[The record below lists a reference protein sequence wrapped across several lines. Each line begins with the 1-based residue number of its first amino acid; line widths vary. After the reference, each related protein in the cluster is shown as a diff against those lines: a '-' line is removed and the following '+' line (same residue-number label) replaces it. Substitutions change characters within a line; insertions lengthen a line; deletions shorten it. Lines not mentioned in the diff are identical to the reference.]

1 MDNVN
6 LQEKVI
12 QWIESAA
19 SKINDF
25 ATEQIPP
32 FIHEYLTWKFWEA
45 AFSAS
50 LYLILVVVAGV
61 YLAYWKRLWAW
72 TMEKFE
78 DSDGVSLLPTLLSA
92 VGVSLLLI
100 FKFPYDE
107 IKDMIQISIAPKVY
121 LMEKAAELIKK

>member
-1 MDNVN
+1 MDNN

-12 QWIESAA
+12 QWIESTA
-19 SKINDF
+19 SKIGDF

-32 FIHEYLTWKFWEA
+32 FITEYLTWKFWEA

-50 LYLILVVVAGV
+50 LYLIVLAVAGV
-61 YLAYWKRLWAW
+61 YLAYWKKIWAW
-72 TMEKFE
+72 TMKELNS
-78 DSDGVSLLPTLLSA
+78 SDGVSLLPTLLSA

-100 FKFPYDE
+100 FQFPYDE

-121 LMEKAAELIKK
+121 LLEKTAELIKN

>member
-12 QWIESAA
+12 QWVESAA

-45 AFSAS
+45 AFGAS
-50 LYLILVVVAGV
+50 LYVFCLIPLGV
-61 YLAYWKRLWAW
+61 YLHQFKRFWKWGQDESYNSSGFTVFLFCLVTICVCGITIA
-72 TMEKFE
+72 
-78 DSDGVSLLPTLLSA
+78 A
-92 VGVSLLLI
+92 
-100 FKFPYDE
+100 FPYDD